1 MVLMMGWQ
9 RKLRLLKNL
18 LVPIKTLSM
27 LGIYVGFAV
36 VVVAL
41 LTMQAPRGSVNY
53 PNAPWS
59 YTPAVPPALECLI
72 SLTVQFF
79 GLYLAILVVDTYNA
93 IKLDG
98 QRTFLQDILDQAK
111 DTVRFC
117 PLLATMFIAARLR

>member
-1 MVLMMGWQ
+1 M
-9 RKLRLLKNL
+9 
-18 LVPIKTLSM
+18 I
-27 LGIYVGFAV
+27 GIYVGFAM

-79 GLYLAILVVDTYNA
+79 GLYLVILLVETYNA
-93 IKLDG
+93 VKLDG
-98 QRTFLQDILDQAK
+98 QRTFLQDVLDQAK

-117 PLLATMFIAARLR
+117 PLLACMFIAARLR